1 MAPDLS
7 FGPQGDQWYYTRDTK
22 TYDLTRGNGQGSE
35 NKFTVATSQGPPD
48 TSITIDPAL
57 SALVVVDMQNYFL
70 DARCRTYPAGL
81 ATVEPTLRVI
91 EKCREVGVQVIWLNW
106 GLREIDLPVIPA
118 SVQRSFSRTLIDPS
132 HSPVRYGLGAD
143 LGDGKGRTLMAGE
156 WNAEIYAPLV
166 EAGAVHPE
174 DTHCAKDRMSGL
186 WCESQP
192 LWRHLEEASTR
203 TLFFAG
209 VNTDQCVLGTLANA
223 YNAGWDC
230 VMIEDCCATTTPNGQ
245 GVCLWNVANSY
256 GFVVD
261 SKSFSDGTLAR

>member
-35 NKFTVATSQGPPD
+35 KKLTMATTQSPPD

-70 DARCRTYPAGL
+70 DARCRDYPAGL
-81 ATVEPTLRVI
+81 ATVEPILGVI
-91 EKCREVGVQVIWLNW
+91 EKCREVGVQVRSLAQL
-106 GLREIDLPVIPA
+106 GPPRDRSARPPGQRAAQLLADPDRPVAPPPPA
-118 SVQRSFSRTLIDPS
+118 RPRRRPGRR
-132 HSPVRYGLGAD
+132 P
-143 LGDGKGRTLMAGE
+143 GRTLMAGE
-156 WNAEIYAPLV
+156 WNAAIYPPL
-166 EAGAVHPE
+166 AAAVRP
-174 DTHCAKDRMSGL
+174 DDAQCAKDRMSGL

-192 LWRHLEEASTR
+192 LWRHLEDANTR
-203 TLFFAG
+203 TLLFAG
-209 VNTDQCVLGTLANA
+209 VNTDQCVLGTLTNA

-230 VMIEDCCATTTPNGQ
+230 VMIEDCCATTTANAQ

-256 GFVVD
+256 GFVVN
-261 SKSFSDGTLAR
+261 SKSLAEASLAR